1 MGENIDKFDEFP
13 AIYQYFPDQD
23 DDKMNMYIGI
33 HQ

>member
-23 DDKMNMYIGI
+23 DDNMYISI